1 MRTHTSVCTFARKHA
16 YLFTHKHTFTD
27 MGQLEDFR
35 ESLKKKKDLTQS
47 NVREFEPKPSC
58 HSRQGQAARR
68 NISLSRD
75 LHLVLKSL
83 NIWMIKEHIADSPR
97 ITDTILEMLKVYYKK
112 YPDAKKF
119 VDEFCE

>member
-1 MRTHTSVCTFARKHA
+1 
-16 YLFTHKHTFTD
+16 

-35 ESLKKKKDLTQS
+35 ESLKKKKDLTHS

-58 HSRQGQAARR
+58 YSRQEQAARR

>member
-1 MRTHTSVCTFARKHA
+1 
-16 YLFTHKHTFTD
+16 

-35 ESLKKKKDLTQS
+35 ESLKKKKDTVQS
-47 NVREFEPKPSC
+47 EVRENESKPVRRI
-58 HSRQGQAARR
+58 RQEQAARR

-75 LHLVLKSL
+75 LHLELKSL

-97 ITDTILEMLKVYYKK
+97 ITDTIKELLKVYYKK

>member
-1 MRTHTSVCTFARKHA
+1 MRTHTGAYTFARKYA
-16 YLFTHKHTFTD
+16 YVFAHKHIFTH

-35 ESLKKKKDLTQS
+35 ESLKKKKDTVQS
-47 NVREFEPKPSC
+47 EVRENESKPVRRI
-58 HSRQGQAARR
+58 RQEQVARR

-75 LHLVLKSL
+75 LHLELKSL

-97 ITDTILEMLKVYYKK
+97 ITDTIQELLKVYYKK

-119 VDEFCE
+119 VDDFCE

>member
-1 MRTHTSVCTFARKHA
+1 
-16 YLFTHKHTFTD
+16 

-35 ESLKKKKDLTQS
+35 ESLKKKKDTVQS
-47 NVREFEPKPSC
+47 EVRENESKPVRRI
-58 HSRQGQAARR
+58 RQEQAARR

-75 LHLVLKSL
+75 LHLELKSL

-97 ITDTILEMLKVYYKK
+97 ITDTIQELLKVYYKK

-119 VDEFCE
+119 VDDFCE

>member
-1 MRTHTSVCTFARKHA
+1 
-16 YLFTHKHTFTD
+16 

-35 ESLKKKKDLTQS
+35 ESLKKKKDTVQS
-47 NVREFEPKPSC
+47 EVRENESKPVRRI
-58 HSRQGQAARR
+58 RQEQAARR

-75 LHLVLKSL
+75 LHLELKSL

-97 ITDTILEMLKVYYKK
+97 ITDTIKELLKVYYKK

-119 VDEFCE
+119 VDDFCE